1 MSSATSPLQEQSL
14 APATGPRAL
23 LPQPAALVAM
33 LTLSVLTLALTLAV
47 IAHPDPLG
55 PDARW
60 LQWFIDHRSDTL
72 TSIAKVIS
80 ALGDTTTMGILAVL
94 VCVLL
99 AWRRQWETAIF
110 LGIAALGAGVLTF
123 AGKQFIG
130 RDRPPVVDHLV
141 TETNHSYPSGHT
153 LGSTVV
159 VATLVALA
167 LPLVHGLRRV
177 LLVVVAGCFVLAVGF
192 SRLYLGVHW
201 PTDILGGL
209 LFGALWLTIC
219 FTLLR
224 PVAVRGAA
232 LVPKALRG

>member
-1 MSSATSPLQEQSL
+1 MPATSPR
-14 APATGPRAL
+14 APLSR
-23 LPQPAALVAM
+23 PAALGAL
-33 LTLSVLTLALTLAV
+33 LTLAALTLALTLAV
-47 IAHPDPLG
+47 ITHPDPLG

-60 LQWFIDHRSDTL
+60 LQWFIDHRSGTL

-80 ALGDTTTMGILAVL
+80 ALGDTTTMGILAALICGVL
-94 VCVLL
+94 TG
-99 AWRRQWETAIF
+99 RRQWEAAIF
-110 LGIAALGAGVLTF
+110 FGLTALGAGVLTF
-123 AGKQFIG
+123 AGKLLIG

-153 LGSTVV
+153 LGSVV
-159 VATLVALA
+159 IVGALVALI
-167 LPLVHGLRRV
+167 LPLLHGLWRT
-177 LLVVVAGCFVLAVGF
+177 LLVVVAGCFVLAVGL

-209 LFGALWLTIC
+209 LIGALWLTIC

-232 LVPKALRG
+232 LVPKALCG